1 MMKISNR
8 FIPLVVCFVISLQT
22 SLQANAQE
30 PASRNIIEFATKVG
44 YTNFDSER
52 SLEND
57 IHWGFSIGL
66 HMTPSWMFQLD
77 YSRLHTED
85 ANTTE
90 NDIWVR
96 YYAVDAIYLFRRAN
110 VLRPYVIFG
119 FGQMDVRGQHRDDNG
134 KAKDDDS
141 DNFLRGGLGLQYR
154 LNERWAL
161 RGDYRALRSLDL
173 ETTSNT
179 VNFSVAY
186 RFSGGGF

>member
-1 MMKISNR
+1 MKLSTSIFNITALFLLS
-8 FIPLVVCFVISLQT
+8 FSIPLLASPQ
-22 SLQANAQE
+22 Q
-30 PASRNIIEFATKVG
+30 PATRNIIELAAKVG
-44 YTNFDSER
+44 YTDFDSER
-52 SLEND
+52 SLESE
-57 IHWGFSIGL
+57 IHWGASIGL

-96 YYAVDAIYLFRRAN
+96 YYAVDAIYLFRRASA
-110 VLRPYVIFG
+110 LRPYLIVG

-161 RGDYRALRSLDL
+161 RSDYRALRSLDL
-173 ETTSNT
+173 EMTTNT
-179 VNFSVAY
+179 VNFSIAY
-186 RFSGGGF
+186 RFGGGGF